1 MNEVQMRILNLIGSD
16 YTVENFYTDR
26 DDTVKIYTDFGLCV
40 WIEDDNSVFYEIESM
55 PRSHNLMLVVSEIVH
70 SIENILNESELV

>member
-1 MNEVQMRILNLIGSD
+1 MNEVQKKVLSML
-16 YTVENFYTDR
+16 ENEYSVTEYHTDR

-70 SIENILNESELV
+70 SIENILNESEL